1 MAIEYNFDSI
11 RIIRLCRNMSQA
23 EFGRLVGVSRQ
34 DIRLWEG
41 GNAPTVRNL
50 TKIARACGFDSL
62 DIFFHTTKHYGN
74 INDDLSHA
82 SNDTREDSQ

>member
-1 MAIEYNFDSI
+1 MAIKYNFDSI
-11 RIIRLCRNMSQA
+11 RIIRICRNMTQA

-41 GNAPTVRNL
+41 GNVPTVRNL
-50 TKIARACGFDSL
+50 TKIAQACGFDSL

-74 INDDLSHA
+74 INNDLSHV